1 MALLAAWSAA
11 AIWFFQTQ
19 GSLFRFGDAEAHWN
33 IARQVFDSQTP
44 GYRLIGT
51 VWLPFPHWLMLPL
64 ARVDA
69 WWRNGLAASLPAAA
83 SFVVACAFLFAAMRR
98 QFDSVA
104 AVAATAVFASNPNLL
119 YLQSIA
125 MTEAVFFACL
135 MGLLYF
141 TVRFGETQG
150 WGAVAGA
157 GIAACLGA
165 LTRYE
170 GWFLIPFV
178 ALYFLLRAR
187 KRRLAV
193 AGLFSVLAAL
203 GPLYWLAHNWWYTG
217 DWLDFYRGP
226 YSAIAIQG
234 SASYPGRGNWHVA
247 WLYFRTAAELCAG
260 SVLWWI
266 GWAGV
271 AAALLKRAFWPMV
284 LLALPGV
291 FYLWSMHSA
300 ATPIFVPTLWPNSFY
315 NTRYGTEVFP
325 LLAAGTAGLVAFMP
339 RPARPAAAVLAILAV
354 AGYWLVPPNPERWVT
369 WKEAQVNSQSRLQWV
384 REAAS
389 YLGPRYVPGSGI
401 FSASGEFRA
410 VCRRMGIPLREEL
423 SVDNGFLWLATLRR
437 PDLFLWQEW
446 ALAIEGDGVQ
456 KSLRAAEPSGIRYRL
471 EKTIVVQGAPPVE
484 IYRRVGGRHAPA

>member
-11 AIWFFQTQ
+11 ALWFFSTQ
-19 GSLFRFGDAEAHWN
+19 GTLFNFGDAEAHWN

-69 WWRNGLAASLPAAA
+69 WWQNGLAASLPAAA
-83 SFVVACAFLFAAMRR
+83 SFVVAAGFLFAAMRR

-104 AVAATAVFASNPNLL
+104 ALTATAVFACNPNLL

-125 MTEAVFFACL
+125 MTEVVFFACL

-141 TVRFGETQG
+141 TIRFRDSQG
-150 WGAVAGA
+150 WGAVSGA
-157 GIAACLGA
+157 GIFACLGT

-170 GWFLIPFV
+170 AWFLIPFV
-178 ALYFLLRAR
+178 TLYFLLRAR
-187 KRRLAV
+187 RRRLAL
-193 AGLFSVLAAL
+193 ACLFSVLAAL
-203 GPLYWLAHNWWYTG
+203 GPLYWLAHNWWFTG
-217 DWLDFYRGP
+217 DLLDFYRGP
-226 YSAIAIQG
+226 YSAAAIQG
-234 SASYPGRGNWHVA
+234 STSYPGRGNWPLA

-260 SVLWWI
+260 PVLWWI
-266 GWAGV
+266 GCLGV
-271 AAALLKRAFWPMV
+271 AASLVKRAFWPIV
-284 LLALPGV
+284 LLALPGI

-315 NTRYGTEVFP
+315 NTRYGTEALP
-325 LLAAGTAGLVAFMP
+325 LLAAGTAGLAALVP
-339 RPARPAAAVLAILAV
+339 RSARKATACLAILAV
-354 AGYWLVPPNPERWVT
+354 AGYWLVRPDPERWIA
-369 WKEAQVNSQSRLQWV
+369 WKEARVNSQSRVQWV

-389 YLGPRYVPGSGI
+389 YLAPRYIAGSGL

-410 VCRRMGIPLREEL
+410 VCRRIGIPLREEL
-423 SVDNGFLWLATLRR
+423 SVDNGFFWLATLRR

-446 ALAIEGDGVQ
+446 ALAIQGDAVQ

-484 IYRRVGGRHAPA
+484 IYRRVGGRHGPA